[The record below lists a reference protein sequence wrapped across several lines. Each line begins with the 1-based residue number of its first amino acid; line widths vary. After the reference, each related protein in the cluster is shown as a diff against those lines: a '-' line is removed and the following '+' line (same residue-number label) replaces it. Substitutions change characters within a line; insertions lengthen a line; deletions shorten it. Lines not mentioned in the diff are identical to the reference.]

1 MIGLLSRSLLVP
13 TAGLLCLALM
23 AATSS
28 CAETHKHT
36 ESPSEPKRVVV
47 PEPALQAMV
56 VGTIDKE
63 HLTTQGYPFSKIGD
77 AFDAFK
83 PDLVLV
89 QVRPDAAKDNKLE
102 DAPIEQTYVND
113 IVGSRGIDMEPID
126 WFREIELGIPLPSA
140 ESTDVEAYKRD
151 AGWLDTYEPM
161 TFEQANSRET
171 SEKILVALNARARYL
186 GGNALWEKRQAWIQ
200 HNAAEAMKKHKGV
213 RRVMVVIQVMHRP
226 ELEMYL
232 QNMGAVIRNAA
243 DIVSKASETREAGA
257 VPATVVTQWKQ
268 ELNRL
273 KEKLENVPKK
283 GPERLP
289 IAAKIAVLQVAVD
302 KAGACCVPPSLLQP
316 RKPGESGP

>member
-1 MIGLLSRSLLVP
+1 MSCLSLRV
-13 TAGLLCLALM
+13 AGAASFLICLSAL

-28 CAETHKHT
+28 CAETHSHT

-47 PEPALQAMV
+47 AEPALQAMV
-56 VGTIDKE
+56 IGTIDKE

-113 IVGSRGIDMEPID
+113 VVGSRGIDMEPID
-126 WFREIELGIPLPSA
+126 WFHEMEMGMPLPSP
-140 ESTDVEAYKRD
+140 ESTDAEAYKRD

-161 TFEQANSRET
+161 SFEQANSRET
-171 SEKILVALNARARYL
+171 SERILSALNARARYL

-200 HNAAEAMKKHKGV
+200 HNAGEAMKKHKGV

-243 DIVSKASETREAGA
+243 DVVAKATETREAGT
-257 VPATVVTQWKQ
+257 VPAPVVARWRE

-273 KEKLENVPKK
+273 RDKLDHAPKK
-283 GPERLP
+283 GPERVP
-289 IAAKIAVLQVAVD
+289 ILAKMQILQVAVD
-302 KAGACCVPPSLLQP
+302 KAGACCVPPSLLVP
-316 RKPGESGP
+316 RKPGE

>member
-1 MIGLLSRSLLVP
+1 MRSPTFRILVCSAVLL
-13 TAGLLCLALM
+13 
-23 AATSS
+23 AAAS

-36 ESPSEPKRVVV
+36 ESPSEPKRGPAVI
-47 PEPALQAMV
+47 PEPELQAMV

-126 WFREIELGIPLPSA
+126 WFREIEMGMPLPNP
-140 ESTDVEAYKRD
+140 ESTDVESYKRE
-151 AGWLDTYEPM
+151 AGWLDAYDPM

-171 SEKILVALNARARYL
+171 SQKILVALNARARYL

-243 DIVSKASETREAGA
+243 DVVAKASETREAGA
-257 VPATVVTQWKQ
+257 VPATTVTQWKQ

-273 KEKLENVPKK
+273 KEKLESAPKK
-283 GPERLP
+283 GPERVPL
-289 IAAKIAVLQVAVD
+289 AAKIAVLQVAVD
-302 KAGACCVPPSLLQP
+302 KSGACCVPPSLLVP
-316 RKPGESGP
+316 RKPGE